1 MLENALMPKYFPA
14 QTFHLMKEI
23 DKHIPK
29 VASSSTI
36 PMMSIKELPILKL
49 GKIHIP

>member
-1 MLENALMPKYFPA
+1 
-14 QTFHLMKEI
+14 MKEI

-36 PMMSIKELPILKL
+36 LMMSIKELPTLKL
-49 GKIHIP
+49 GKIHTP